1 MPSETEAGAWPG
13 ELRELSIG
21 ELQELSGLSIHELQE
36 LIDCGALTPLHGP
49 AAPLVFASHCLLTV
63 RTATRLRQ
71 GFELEPHG
79 LALAVTLLERIRDL
93 QAELEQVR
101 AQLPRS
107 FR

>member
-1 MPSETEAGAWPG
+1 MPTEADESVWLGEVRAMSMG
-13 ELRELSIG
+13 ELLEH
-21 ELQELSGLSIHELQE
+21 SGLSAHELQE
-36 LIDCGALTPLHGP
+36 LIDYGALTPLHG
-49 AAPLVFASHCLLTV
+49 AAATPLFASHCLLTV

-79 LALAVTLLERIRDL
+79 LALAVALLGRIRDL
-93 QAELEQVR
+93 EAQLEQVR